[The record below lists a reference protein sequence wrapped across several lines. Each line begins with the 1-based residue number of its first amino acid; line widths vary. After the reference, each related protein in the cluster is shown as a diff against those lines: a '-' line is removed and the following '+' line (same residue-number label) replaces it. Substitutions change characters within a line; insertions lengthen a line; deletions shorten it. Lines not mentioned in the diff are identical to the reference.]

1 MNTPSPITA
10 LLLANV
16 VANVVA
22 DVIATDA
29 FAQAAPAQGA
39 PGFGEMLTSMLPMF
53 AIVFLIFYTLVFKP
67 QQKKVKEQQDLLT
80 NLKKGDS
87 VITSSGIYGRVAS
100 IETGYLMLEIAPNL
114 KIKIEKAHVLRKEDK
129 EKEAAKSAA

>member
-67 QQKKVKEQQDLLT
+67 QQKKVKECPFH
-80 NLKKGDS
+80 GFF
-87 VITSSGIYGRVAS
+87 SSGRGTRFRQRGH
-100 IETGYLMLEIAPNL
+100 E
-114 KIKIEKAHVLRKEDK
+114 LR
-129 EKEAAKSAA
+129 